1 VGEAVTKLALTG
13 FTQWNTQ
20 AMAKAFAAADPDYHR
35 DRHQPDTGENPRP
48 QLNAWL
54 AMAPVPSKLGVLSP
68 FTSIALLAMGK
79 VKSETL
85 VRCADQL
92 VEAAAW
98 RDDVPVS
105 TDGSF
110 TMHGLAM
117 VAQARLQIDGK
128 RNRYDPAANKQ
139 RQHHW
144 MARMANKPTS
154 ERFADAVGFAMAV
167 HDHGTKTQRL
177 NANHVM
183 QRLLKN
189 LIGDNLDIQGRVL
202 ADLEPVREV
211 MATAFLPPGVS
222 KNLSALLDQATFA
235 EHLAWGQTLVANQ
248 DPDMMRSLLQ
258 RMEVQRDIL
267 RGSPALLSTCE
278 QIRAD
283 MAKSRAA
290 EDKKREAWD
299 LLRAELNRFV
309 LGLAGGDKRDDTVRA
324 LKM

>member
-1 VGEAVTKLALTG
+1 
-13 FTQWNTQ
+13 
-20 AMAKAFAAADPDYHR
+20 
-35 DRHQPDTGENPRP
+35 
-48 QLNAWL
+48 
-54 AMAPVPSKLGVLSP
+54 LSP

-144 MARMANKPTS
+144 MARMAKKPTS
-154 ERFADAVGFAMAV
+154 ERFGDAVGFAMAV

-177 NANHVM
+177 NANMVM
-183 QRLLKN
+183 QWLLKN
-189 LIGDNLDIQGRVL
+189 LIGDDLDIQGRAL
-202 ADLEPVREV
+202 ADLEPVREA
-211 MATAFLPPGVS
+211 MATAFLPPGIS
-222 KNLSALLDQATFA
+222 KNLGALLDQATLE
-235 EHLAWGQTLVANQ
+235 EHLAWGRTLVANQ
-248 DPDMMRSLLQ
+248 DPDLMRPLLLRMQAQ
-258 RMEVQRDIL
+258 RH
-267 RGSPALLSTCE
+267 ALLCSTELVSACE
-278 QIRAD
+278 NIRAD
-283 MAKSRAA
+283 MAKKPAGD
-290 EDKKREAWD
+290 DKKREAWD
-299 LLRAELNRFV
+299 LLRTELNRFV
-309 LGLAGGDKRDDTVRA
+309 LGLAAVDKSDNTGRA